1 MHRLQMY
8 ENLHDMLEQEISKI
22 QSKGE
27 LDSQSL
33 DNLDKLM
40 RTVKNTDK
48 CIDREGGGQSYGS
61 YNNMR
66 SYDNMGRSMM
76 MPMESYGMSMG
87 RDSDGR
93 FSRDNFRDSSFR
105 GGSYGQSYEYSR
117 DNAPMM
123 QRLENM
129 MNEARN
135 DSERQAIKD
144 FVNRM

>member
-22 QSKGE
+22 QSRGE
-27 LDSQSL
+27 LDPQSL

-48 CIDREGGGQSYGS
+48 CIDRESGGQSYGS
-61 YNNMR
+61 YMR

-76 MPMESYGMSMG
+76 MPMESYGMG

-117 DNAPMM
+117 DNAPLM
-123 QRLENM
+123 QRLESM

>member
-27 LDSQSL
+27 LDPQSL

-61 YNNMR
+61 YNNIR

-76 MPMESYGMSMG
+76 MPMESYGME
-87 RDSDGR
+87 RDRDGR

-123 QRLENM
+123 QRLESM

>member
-1 MHRLQMY
+1 MYRLQMY

-27 LDSQSL
+27 LDPQSL

-48 CIDREGGGQSYGS
+48 CIDREGGGQSYGQS
-61 YNNMR
+61 YANRR
-66 SYDNMGRSMM
+66 SYGQSYDMM

-93 FSRDNFRDSSFR
+93 FSRDNFRDPSFR
-105 GGSYGQSYEYSR
+105 RGSYGQSYEYSR
-117 DNAPMM
+117 DNAPLM
-123 QRLENM
+123 QRLETM